1 MRGGSMTRRR
11 AVQLAFA
18 GAAAWGSMPPL
29 AAAAAGSDAG
39 DATASHEAFT
49 SVFTAWPG
57 YATTMRG
64 SLVPGAVPVSAPAS
78 DAAAW
83 SLDAPAGAAA
93 VPLALRQTGQAT
105 YIYALMGQD
114 LVKLDAAT
122 GAKVGGLALP
132 GPVSDPIRSVFVD
145 ATLIV
150 ALADGRLAAIDE
162 DLALVW
168 TSGGSG
174 LDLAGAGPLATVPLG
189 VGDRVIAAA
198 AGDTAAERR
207 VTLSSLAPFDGAAL
221 TAASLT
227 APASPL
233 AAPPQLIRMGDA
245 TALFC
250 DGIRAVHLIDA
261 SAERPFEG
269 MPSVEVPQAA
279 PGCLRL
285 ASVPVERDGRAA
297 VAGVSSDGSASE
309 LVLLS
314 ASPADGPGAS
324 GSAPALALT
333 ATIDLGTGVPACDPV
348 VFAGRAVAVLGDA
361 ADQGGHRAVLIDLGP
376 APALIAAVEL
386 PSLAGPLA
394 PTPLVTACGP
404 RPAEAAVE
412 IVVADAA
419 GAVVS
424 LAFDAPASGAED
436 MRARLLRGP
445 SERGLAT
452 APSPLATREGTVLL
466 AAPTASSSQLVAL
479 APDADRA
486 AATPVGGAS
495 GLDTIGGV
503 LAGATL
509 PTGAG
514 LGVGALVFAAAFG
527 AYALV
532 RNRGGRARRD
542 EGVDAWRARNRP
554 GADDADATDDTGG
567 RRP

>member
-11 AVQLAFA
+11 AVRLALA
-18 GAAAWGSMPPL
+18 GAAAWGSMPR
-29 AAAAAGSDAG
+29 AAAAAADSD
-39 DATASHEAFT
+39 TAADTHESFT
-49 SVFTAWPG
+49 SVFTAWSG

-83 SLDAPAGAAA
+83 SLDAPEGAAA

-122 GAKVGGLALP
+122 GAKVGDLALP
-132 GPVSDPIRSVFVD
+132 GPVADPARSVFVD

-174 LDLAGAGPLATVPLG
+174 LDLTDAGPLATAPLG
-189 VGDRVIAAA
+189 VGDRVIAAVA
-198 AGDTAAERR
+198 SDGAVERR
-207 VTLSSLAPFDGAAL
+207 ITLSSLAPFDGAAL
-221 TAASLT
+221 ATAPLT
-227 APASPL
+227 APASPH
-233 AAPPQLIRMGDA
+233 AAPPQLIRMGDT

-250 DGIRAVHLIDA
+250 DGIRAAHLIDA
-261 SAERPFEG
+261 SAERPFEDA
-269 MPSVEVPQAA
+269 PSIEIPQAA

-285 ASVPVERDGRAA
+285 ASVPVELDGRVA

-314 ASPADGPGAS
+314 VTPAADTGAAN
-324 GSAPALALT
+324 SAPALALT
-333 ATIDLGTGVPACDPV
+333 ATLELGAGVPACDPV
-348 VFAGRAVAVLGDA
+348 VFAGRAVAVLGDP
-361 ADQGGHRAVLIDLGP
+361 ADQGGYRAALIDLDP

-386 PSLAGPLA
+386 PSLASPLA
-394 PTPLVTACGP
+394 STPLVTACGP

-412 IVVADAA
+412 IVIADAA

-424 LAFDAPASGAED
+424 LALDAPASSAAD
-436 MRARLLRGP
+436 MRARLLRKP

-452 APSPLATREGTVLL
+452 APSPLATREGTVLI
-466 AAPTASSSQLVAL
+466 AAPIASSSQLVAL

-495 GLDTIGGV
+495 GLDTIGGA

-527 AYALV
+527 AYAFV

-554 GADDADATDDTGG
+554 GADDADATDDAGG

>member
-11 AVQLAFA
+11 AVQLALA
-18 GAAAWGSMPPL
+18 GAAAWGSMPR
-29 AAAAAGSDAG
+29 AAAAAADSDTAA
-39 DATASHEAFT
+39 ATGSHEAFT

-83 SLDAPAGAAA
+83 SLDAPEGAVA

-132 GPVSDPIRSVFVD
+132 GPASDPVRSVFVD
-145 ATLIV
+145 AMLIV
-150 ALADGRLAAIDE
+150 ALADGRLAAVDE
-162 DLALVW
+162 DLTLVW

-174 LDLAGAGPLATVPLG
+174 LDPTDAGLLATAPLG

-198 AGDTAAERR
+198 ASDGAAERR
-207 VTLSSLAPFDGAAL
+207 ITLSSLAPFDGSAL
-221 TAASLT
+221 ATASLT

-233 AAPPQLIRMGDA
+233 AASPQLIRMGDA

-250 DGIRAVHLIDA
+250 DGIRAAHLIDA
-261 SAERPFEG
+261 SAERPFEDA
-269 MPSVEVPQAA
+269 PSIEIPQAA

-285 ASVPVERDGRAA
+285 ASVPVGLDGGVA
-297 VAGVSSDGSASE
+297 VVGVSSDGSASE
-309 LVLLS
+309 FVLLS
-314 ASPADGPGAS
+314 ASPAADTGAANP
-324 GSAPALALT
+324 APALALT
-333 ATIDLGTGVPACDPV
+333 TTLELGVGVPACDPV

-361 ADQGGHRAVLIDLGP
+361 ADQGGYRAVLIDLDA
-376 APALIAAVEL
+376 APALIASVDL

-394 PTPLVTACGP
+394 PIPLATACGP
-404 RPAEAAVE
+404 RTAEAAVE
-412 IVVADAA
+412 VVIADAA

-424 LAFDAPASGAED
+424 LALDAPASREAD
-436 MRARLLRGP
+436 MRARLLREP

-452 APSPLATREGTVLL
+452 APSPLATREGTVLI

-495 GLDTIGGV
+495 GLDTIGGA

-527 AYALV
+527 AYVLV

-554 GADDADATDDTGG
+554 GADDADAADDAGG